1 MKITTKYVASFV
13 VALALL
19 ISLYT
24 PGHAS
29 GLKGIVKV
37 RGQYGPCEIIR
48 VVKGHT
54 PKGIP
59 CAKPGTRK
67 KVILVFGDKTIDKV
81 GTMVILKFK
90 GQKRTKAVGR
100 IRCFRPR
107 FSGKAMFEGVDAS
120 EELIF
125 WIEDGTG
132 KHMIIEPERSVFEKI
147 DVGDRV
153 ILKTRVKRM
162 VVEGC

>member
-1 MKITTKYVASFV
+1 MNITTKFAASFV
-13 VALALL
+13 VALALM

-29 GLKGIVKV
+29 GLKGVVKGK
-37 RGQYGPCEIIR
+37 GQYGPCEIIR
-48 VVKGHT
+48 VVKEHV

-90 GQKRTKAVGR
+90 GQKRTKTVGR
-100 IRCFRPR
+100 IRCFGPR
-107 FSGKAMFEGVDAS
+107 LSGKAMCKGVEAS
-120 EELIF
+120 GELLF

-132 KHMIIEPERSVFEKI
+132 KHMIIEPEKSVFEKI